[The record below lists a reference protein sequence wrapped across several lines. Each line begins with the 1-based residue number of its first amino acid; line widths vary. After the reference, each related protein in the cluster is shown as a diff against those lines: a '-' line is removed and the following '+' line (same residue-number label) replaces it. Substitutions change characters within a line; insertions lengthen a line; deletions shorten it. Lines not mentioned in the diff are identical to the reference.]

1 MIIKFHTHNAK
12 RYEDKEKQIVEY
24 LYSKLSVFLRLYNIY
39 NIYIIRMKL
48 NNHVKTNAFELSVAR
63 GNPHRARAESRIDN
77 INSQTR
83 II

>member
-1 MIIKFHTHNAK
+1 MFVIIKFHTHNAK

-39 NIYIIRMKL
+39 IIRMKL
-48 NNHVKTNAFELSVAR
+48 NNHVKTNTFELSVAR
-63 GNPHRARAESRIDN
+63 GSPHRARAESQIDN